1 MRYATENLLL
11 SLHHTGGQEVVKVK
25 EGAVLV
31 VHVVLEPCLVAIL
44 RITPQL
50 HITTSNG
57 NGLINRTDTRLVDD
71 QASA

>member
-44 RITPQL
+44 RITTIL

-57 NGLINRTDTRLVDD
+57 LKNRTDTRLVDD